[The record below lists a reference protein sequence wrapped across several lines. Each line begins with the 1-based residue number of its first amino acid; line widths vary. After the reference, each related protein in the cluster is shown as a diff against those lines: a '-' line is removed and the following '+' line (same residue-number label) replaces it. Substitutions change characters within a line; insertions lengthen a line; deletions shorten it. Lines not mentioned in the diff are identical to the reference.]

1 MTAFIEDYR
10 IDTLTRGEEQLCD
23 GVPAWV
29 QQRPAAA
36 SARVGTSVRRSAGT
50 GSARRRG
57 GSDRTRVR
65 TARRPSNG
73 RPGGV
78 PGASRRPNTWR
89 TSPVPAPGHGV
100 SNIGHV
106 RGGRSVVRGPVQG
119 VRRNAT
125 SMAIVAGI
133 GAAFGLML
141 HFSGLGAP
149 MPDTPPTPTYVG
161 ASSTPAETA
170 AGGVSK

>member
-1 MTAFIEDYR
+1 MTAFIEDHR
-10 IDTLTRGEEQLCD
+10 IDTLNWGNDDLRGE
-23 GVPAWV
+23 VPEWV

-36 SARVGTSVRRSAGT
+36 SARVDTSVRRSAARGDV
-50 GSARRRG
+50 RRRG
-57 GSDRTRVR
+57 VSDRTRVR
-65 TARRPSNG
+65 SSRRPSNG

-78 PGASRRPNTWR
+78 SGASRRPNTGR
-89 TSPVPAPGHGV
+89 TSPVSAPGHGV

-149 MPDTPPTPTYVG
+149 MSDTPPTPSYVG
-161 ASSTPAETA
+161 ASSTAAEPV
-170 AGGVSK
+170 AGGVAK

>member
-29 QQRPAAA
+29 QQRPAAV
-36 SARVGTSVRRSAGT
+36 SARVGTSVRRSAASGDV
-50 GSARRRG
+50 RRRG
-57 GSDRTRVR
+57 ASDRTRVR
-65 TARRPSNG
+65 TSRRPSNG

-78 PGASRRPNTWR
+78 PGASRRPNTGR

-100 SNIGHV
+100 SNIGYV

-161 ASSTPAETA
+161 ASSTAAEPV
-170 AGGVSK
+170 AGGGAK

>member
-10 IDTLTRGEEQLCD
+10 IDTLNWGNDDLCGE
-23 GVPAWV
+23 VPAWV

-36 SARVGTSVRRSAGT
+36 SARVGTSVRRSAASGDV
-50 GSARRRG
+50 RRRG
-57 GSDRTRVR
+57 TSDRTRVR

-78 PGASRRPNTWR
+78 PGASRRPNTGR
-89 TSPVPAPGHGV
+89 TSPVPALGHGV
-100 SNIGHV
+100 SNIGNV

-119 VRRNAT
+119 VHRNAT

-161 ASSTPAETA
+161 ASSTAAETA

>member
-10 IDTLTRGEEQLCD
+10 IDTLTRGEEQLGD

-29 QQRPAAA
+29 QQRPAAV
-36 SARVGTSVRRSAGT
+36 SARVGTSVRRSVASGDV
-50 GSARRRG
+50 RRRG
-57 GSDRTRVR
+57 ASDRTRVR
-65 TARRPSNG
+65 TSRRPSNG
-73 RPGGV
+73 RPGSV
-78 PGASRRPNTWR
+78 PGASRRPNTGR

-161 ASSTPAETA
+161 ASSTAAERV
-170 AGGVSK
+170 AGGVAK

>member
-10 IDTLTRGEEQLCD
+10 IDTLTRGEGQLCD

-29 QQRPAAA
+29 QRRPAAV
-36 SARVGTSVRRSAGT
+36 SARVGTSVRRSAASGDV
-50 GSARRRG
+50 RRRG
-57 GSDRTRVR
+57 ASDRTRVR
-65 TARRPSNG
+65 TSRRPANG

-78 PGASRRPNTWR
+78 AGASRRPNTGR

-106 RGGRSVVRGPVQG
+106 RGGSSVVRGPVQG
-119 VRRNAT
+119 VRRNAA

-149 MPDTPPTPTYVG
+149 MPDAPPVPTYVG
-161 ASSTPAETA
+161 ASSTAAEPV
-170 AGGVSK
+170 AGEVAK

>member
-10 IDTLTRGEEQLCD
+10 IDTLNWGNDDLCGE
-23 GVPAWV
+23 VPAWV

-36 SARVGTSVRRSAGT
+36 SARVGTSVRRSAASGDV
-50 GSARRRG
+50 RRRG
-57 GSDRTRVR
+57 TSDRTRVR

-78 PGASRRPNTWR
+78 PGASRRPNTGR
-89 TSPVPAPGHGV
+89 TSPVPALGHGV

-161 ASSTPAETA
+161 ASSTAAEPL
-170 AGGVSK
+170 AGAVVK

>member
-1 MTAFIEDYR
+1 MTVFIEDYR
-10 IDTLTRGEEQLCD
+10 IDTLNWGNDDLRRE
-23 GVPAWV
+23 VPAWV

-36 SARVGTSVRRSAGT
+36 SARVGASVRWSAASGDV
-50 GSARRRG
+50 RRRG
-57 GSDRTRVR
+57 TADRTRVR
-65 TARRPSNG
+65 TSRRPSNG

-78 PGASRRPNTWR
+78 PGASRRPNTGR

-100 SNIGHV
+100 SNIGHD

-161 ASSTPAETA
+161 APSTA
-170 AGGVSK
+170 AEPVAGAVAK